1 VKAQGGYLDRLARM
15 AAGVRF
21 GELSRATV
29 DAAKIVVLD
38 TFGAILAG
46 SRLDENAKLA
56 DVCAERS
63 GHRTATLIGRAQKA
77 EPMFATLANATAG
90 VSLEVDEGNRWGG
103 GHPSIHVMPAALAV
117 AEELG
122 AGGPAF
128 IEALVAGYE
137 ITSRLGGATRQ
148 HLDVHSHGTWGTPG
162 AAVAVARLR
171 GHDATALR
179 SVINLATSMSP
190 ANTWTPC
197 FEGVTIRNLYPGRSG
212 LQGIL
217 AVHLLGCGFT
227 ALRDAPSDVY
237 GKLLAEHFDPDA
249 AAAGISD
256 EGRVTGFRIERNYFK
271 LHACCYFNHPALDA
285 VHRLLQS
292 ASLSEGDVAG
302 VTVTSLPFITRMA
315 ETAPTTMLSA
325 KFSVPYAVAAAVV
338 RHGTFVDAFDDAA
351 RGDARI
357 RALAERVSVKGDPSM
372 SLRSDGVTARVDI
385 ALRDGRVLTD
395 ETRATHGDAANP
407 PTREELVRKFTTLAV
422 PVLGSTRAAEVV
434 NAVARLDAVDDIR
447 TVTALLA
454 TGR

>member
-1 VKAQGGYLDRLARM
+1 MASSDYLDRLARL

-21 GELSRATV
+21 DALPRATV
-29 DAAKIVVLD
+29 DAAKAVVLD

-56 DVCAERS
+56 DVCADRS
-63 GHRTATLIGRAQKA
+63 GHRTATIIGRAHKA
-77 EPMFATLANATAG
+77 EPMFAALANATAG

-122 AGGPAF
+122 AGGAAF
-128 IEALVAGYE
+128 IEALIAGYE
-137 ITSRLGGATRQ
+137 VTSRLGGATRQ

-171 GHDATALR
+171 GHAAGDLRTA
-179 SVINLATSMSP
+179 INLATSMSP

-197 FEGVTIRNLYPGRSG
+197 FEGATIRNLYPGRSG
-212 LQGIL
+212 LQGVL
-217 AVHLLGCGFT
+217 AVHLLSCGFT

-237 GKLLAEHFDPDA
+237 GKLLAEHFDPEA
-249 AAAGISD
+249 AAAGID
-256 EGRVTGFRIERNYFK
+256 DDGRVSEFRIQRNYFK

-285 VHRLLQS
+285 LHRLLRG
-292 ASLSEGDVAG
+292 ASIDAREVTG

-315 ETAPTTMLSA
+315 DPSPATMLSA

-351 RGDARI
+351 RSDARI
-357 RALAERVSVKGDPSM
+357 REMAGRVSLKGDPTM
-372 SLRSDGVTARVDI
+372 SLRSDGVTARVEI
-385 ALRDGRVLTD
+385 ALRDGRALVD

-407 PTREELVRKFTTLAV
+407 PARDELVRKFMTLAE
-422 PVLGSTRAAEVV
+422 PVLGRGRAQELVD
-434 NAVARLDAVDDIR
+434 AVQTLDAMKDVR
-447 TVTALLA
+447 TLAGLL
-454 TGR
+454 TTSG